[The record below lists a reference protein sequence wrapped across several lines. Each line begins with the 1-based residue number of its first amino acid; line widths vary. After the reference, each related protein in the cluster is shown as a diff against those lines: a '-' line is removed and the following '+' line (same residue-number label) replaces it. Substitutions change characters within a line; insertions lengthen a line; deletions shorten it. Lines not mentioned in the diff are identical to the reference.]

1 MAVRS
6 SRSQRVCSIK
16 QYEKG
21 YYRRLIDTET
31 EDVEKE
37 STLILTSD
45 DVYEVER
52 LIEQRMIKGKVYYL
66 VLWKNYSKEEATWEP
81 ESEITEAAVRLYHE
95 PQPPIRAILDA
106 VSSFS
111 LVLQNNLKAGLLR
124 RRSMSLEFPRYVFNF
139 LFNNK
144 GNHTSN
150 RPGCLYQR
158 CDFSAEY
165 FCNGHF
171 EYYNKFGEGCFVSFP
186 IYMYSFVKFSQKKY
200 NSSGECLNSCTFTE
214 TLYIKLVKRH

>member
-106 VSSFS
+106 VFSTVLLVVGNLVASVDWCKGPDRGLPCPDVIFYFHLSSEEG
-111 LVLQNNLKAGLLR
+111 LK
-124 RRSMSLEFPRYVFNF
+124 RSGYGEERYVKKSF
-139 LFNNK
+139 
-144 GNHTSN
+144 
-150 RPGCLYQR
+150 Q
-158 CDFSAEY
+158 E
-165 FCNGHF
+165 CNDSIIIDGIRTD
-171 EYYNKFGEGCFVSFP
+171 P
-186 IYMYSFVKFSQKKY
+186 
-200 NSSGECLNSCTFTE
+200 
-214 TLYIKLVKRH
+214 

>member
-106 VSSFS
+106 VASVDWCKGPDRGLPCPDVIFYFHLSSEEG
-111 LVLQNNLKAGLLR
+111 LK
-124 RRSMSLEFPRYVFNF
+124 RSGYGEERYVKKSF
-139 LFNNK
+139 
-144 GNHTSN
+144 
-150 RPGCLYQR
+150 Q
-158 CDFSAEY
+158 E
-165 FCNGHF
+165 
-171 EYYNKFGEGCFVSFP
+171 VS
-186 IYMYSFVKFSQKKY
+186 Q
-200 NSSGECLNSCTFTE
+200 
-214 TLYIKLVKRH
+214 